1 MTGPREV
8 SLMAMAMM
16 IQSGNVRMIPSSAT
30 TMLST
35 RRGPSETGRKGAVPS
50 RMRCRWRRFGEDPE
64 PLRVP
69 SIGIVIASPAA
80 RRLLEYLAEEV
91 DCGGQPGQRPHDGYE
106 ADPPGTLSGVEDQ
119 LVPRLEVELVQGQAP
134 AHGVLEDIRRPD
146 FLRTSTDEH
155 LAEVCIRC
163 GAPRHHDGVG
173 GGHVGR
179 NLIEARPADRSEDAE
194 SDLGPHSDLGILEV
208 PAQLG
213 GEVLPGF

>member
-1 MTGPREV
+1 MR
-8 SLMAMAMM
+8 
-16 IQSGNVRMIPSSAT
+16 IQRGNVRMMPSSAP
-30 TMLST
+30 TMWST

-80 RRLLEYLAEEV
+80 RRSLEYLAEEV
-91 DCGGQPGQRPHDGYE
+91 DCGGQPGQCPHHSYE
-106 ADPPGTLSGVEDQ
+106 ADPSGTLSGVEDQ
-119 LVPRLEVELVQGQAP
+119 LVPGLEVELVQREAS
-134 AHGVLEDIRRPD
+134 AHGVLQDIRRPD

-155 LAEVCIRC
+155 LAEVRIRC
-163 GAPRHHDGVG
+163 GAPRHQNGVG
-173 GGHVGR
+173 GGHVGG
-179 NLIEARPADRSEDAE
+179 NLIEARPAYRSQDAE
-194 SDLGPHSDLGILEV
+194 PDLGPHSDLGILEV